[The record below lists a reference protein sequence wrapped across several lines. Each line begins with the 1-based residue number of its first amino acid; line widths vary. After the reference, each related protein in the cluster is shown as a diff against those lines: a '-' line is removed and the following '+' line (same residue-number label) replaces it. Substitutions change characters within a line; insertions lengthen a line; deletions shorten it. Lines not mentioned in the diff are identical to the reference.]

1 MFLVYQLQICTT
13 LQFKMYGPE
22 EDPSRLSPT
31 GTGRNWSLHRI
42 SSDRLM
48 YGWLL
53 RGNLCARVW
62 GALVTEISHK
72 LTAYLWKV

>member
-53 RGNLCARVW
+53 
-62 GALVTEISHK
+62 
-72 LTAYLWKV
+72 